1 VHKEK
6 DPFVTFAKEGVVR
19 LIPVG
24 GCGEFGMNSTAV
36 LYNGKL
42 YVIDCG
48 VRFPD
53 PAKLGIEAV
62 IPDYGPLFEAC
73 GGVEAYIIT
82 HGHEDHIGA
91 LSYIIDRWPAPIYG
105 TPWTCELFRSKI
117 NRRNKDVQKYTL
129 NEVEPG
135 DVIRNSD
142 ISFEYIHI
150 NHSIPMACSLLIK
163 TDTVRI
169 FHSGDFK
176 LDPDP
181 MTEAPY
187 NSERLR
193 QIGDE
198 GVDVVLCDSTNAHR
212 DGHCPS
218 EKSVFKPLLDEVAK
232 ATGAAIV
239 TTFSSNLWRLQTV
252 VEVCKALGK
261 KLFIMGGGMEQT
273 LGLGKAFGL
282 VDIPESMMLTEAALG
297 NTPREKLVILATGC
311 QAEWRS
317 ALARVAKK
325 ESRLFKLTANDT
337 VIFSSR
343 IIPGNEKPIIDMI
356 DLITQIG
363 ANVVTPRDNPGIHV
377 SGHGFRGDITKLI
390 NLVRPKYFLPI
401 HGNFQQQQSNSDTG
415 VAAQVSPDHC
425 RVITAG
431 DVVDIDQNGVH
442 WADRLEFEMKF
453 VDSES
458 YTPLKRE
465 TMRERHK
472 IGELG
477 CAVLT
482 GVFVKNER
490 RWSADPEIDLVGL
503 EFPDGVDDQKWLAIQ
518 RSVLGKTVADLA
530 KNYDN
535 STASI
540 TEEVR
545 ISFRRNLAD
554 VLKKKP
560 VVLNKIRI
568 V

>member
-1 VHKEK
+1 MDKIK
-6 DPFVTFAKEGVVR
+6 DAFVTFPKKGVVR
-19 LIPVG
+19 MIPVG

-42 YVIDCG
+42 YLIDCG

-53 PAKLGIEAV
+53 PGKLGIEAV
-62 IPDYGPLFEAC
+62 IPDYEPLFEAC

-82 HGHEDHIGA
+82 HGHEDHLGA

-105 TPWTCELFRSKI
+105 TPWTCELFRNKI
-117 NRRNKDVQKYTL
+117 NRRNKDINKYRL

-135 DVIRNSD
+135 DIIRNSD

-163 TDTVRI
+163 TDTLKI

-181 MTEAPY
+181 LTEAPY
-187 NSERLR
+187 NSARLK
-193 QIGDE
+193 QLGDE
-198 GVDVVLCDSTNAHR
+198 GIDVVLCDSTNAHR
-212 DGHCPS
+212 EGHCPS

-232 ATGAAIV
+232 AKGAAII

-252 VEVCKALGK
+252 VEVCKSLGK
-261 KLFIMGGGMEQT
+261 RLFIMGGGMEQT
-273 LGLGKAFGL
+273 LALGKAFGL
-282 VDIPESMMLTEAALG
+282 VDIPESLMLTEASLS

-311 QAEWRS
+311 QAELRS
-317 ALARVAKK
+317 ALARIARK
-325 ESRLFKLTANDT
+325 ENRHFKLTSNDT

-356 DLITQIG
+356 DLITQLG
-363 ANVVTPRDNPGIHV
+363 AEVVTPRDNPGIHV

-390 NLVRPKYFLPI
+390 NLLRPRFFLPI
-401 HGNFQQQQSNSDTG
+401 HGNFQQQLSNSDTG
-415 VAAQVSPDHC
+415 IAAQMAPDQC
-425 RVITAG
+425 QVMTAG
-431 DVVDIDQNGVH
+431 DVVDIDGTDVK
-442 WADRLEFEMKF
+442 WVDRLEFDMKF

-458 YTPLKRE
+458 YIPIARE

-482 GVFVKNER
+482 GVFVKGER

-503 EFPDGVDDQKWLAIQ
+503 EFPDNLDGQKWLASQ
-518 RSVLGKTVADLA
+518 RGTLSKTVADLA

-535 STASI
+535 SPESI
-540 TEEVR
+540 AEEVR
-545 ISFRRNLAD
+545 ISFRRSLAD